1 MTFTPDIE
9 ASLKVIVNLL
19 NTEVQIVDML
29 SSVADLDEFLDSQH
43 FTADRAHNQ
52 AELRSIRQLR
62 SQLKSIWTAS
72 EEDAVFRVNQIL
84 RTANAQPQLIKSP
97 RRGYK
102 LHATTMSSPLYDR
115 FAVNAA
121 MALAEVILAGGLE
134 RLRICE
140 PFKAVLRCGKLRQP
154 GARAGLPRPQGFRR
168 QITSKFGDPYSPLA
182 MPNSKMK
189 TYPARQVS
197 CRKDR
202 S

>member
-97 RRGYK
+97 KRGYK
-102 LHATTMSSPLYDR
+102 LHATTTSSPLYDR

-121 MALAEVILAGGLE
+121 MALAEVILANGLE
-134 RLRICE
+134 RLRICASTDCKNALLDLSRNRSKLYCDAGNCANRE
-140 PFKAVLRCGKLRQP
+140 HVRAYRARKASVGR
-154 GARAGLPRPQGFRR
+154 
-168 QITSKFGDPYSPLA
+168 
-182 MPNSKMK
+182 
-189 TYPARQVS
+189 
-197 CRKDR
+197 
-202 S
+202 